1 MDAKEISKRLA
12 LARLQVQA
20 NDSTSNRRE
29 FEEALMAARRR
40 EQADMLICR
49 VKCRIK
55 WLADGDAPSKYFFA
69 CLKAKTKREELTSIK
84 LDSGEVLVDEDRIL
98 QLIEDTYGNLYT
110 AEEEGSEA
118 LEKRR
123 EILQLVDK
131 RLTAAQ
137 NRKLEDTP
145 TEEPI
150 EEIVKTLP
158 QEKSPGFDGVTSEVL
173 VEGWDF
179 MRGDCFKM
187 VRKIMFVK
195 LDFQK
200 AYDKVSHSYLWDTL
214 SALGMSADN
223 VRRIQGLVTGGAAQ
237 VHVNG
242 RFTRRFEVTRGV
254 RQGCPVAPLLFAM
267 VTQPLMRLLREEEAR
282 GKLMGVNYGGQTTL
296 LHQIYADDTGVNL
309 TMEESQF
316 NRLKATI
323 QVFEEI
329 SGARL
334 NLAKSLIM
342 HISPGIIPDWVRT
355 TGCDIAGPGKSFLY
369 LGVTTCN
376 PIDEAVI
383 VKAIMQKMLK
393 RLAHW
398 SNRFL
403 SWPAKIILL
412 KQVLAATP
420 LYQLLS
426 VGLEQKGLEALE
438 SLCRQFLWGW
448 VDQDHPRASMVAWER
463 ITQHKKDGGLGWT
476 PLMIK
481 ARALQIRNVVK
492 IMMGLMAEWAILA
505 RSLILRTLRTGSNQ
519 RERRQWS
526 VSEAFLLA
534 AITKV
539 QGSRTLTRM
548 LTGWNQVRKKIRWDD
563 RCRLIPGHLT
573 LDQGI
578 QLKHW
583 GDRAQIS
590 RMQQITGMLR
600 RAGISTLEEGAE
612 ATVNYGSW
620 RTVLSRAGVFPEERD
635 LRKVEDLEGWV
646 RGKAFAHME
655 LHEAEGWVWAK
666 DMSKIRWERTT
677 REWVTTLSNRS
688 EFSTYLNNKWNTQ
701 HSTQQWTERWNR
713 LWSAPIHHRKKA
725 WIWRFVQRGYFTSIK
740 GKGWTEEQKNC
751 QRCGN
756 AEETLEHSFWYCSRL
771 ACRIGEWKRYGLIPM
786 DVDTLIEWLDFAL
799 AQAKAD
805 SSYLWTFGHYIVST
819 WTDRNELKFRGRRTS
834 RPLISILRQ
843 IRLDIEAYPKSNT
856 SDRAYE
862 ITRTARNRV
871 NEWLLTWSP
880 QRWRDVTQRDADYL
894 SSASQLAESTFTAT
908 ETGIDTNIANS
919 ADLGPTQPLETQE
932 ESVGS

>member
-1 MDAKEISKRLA
+1 MTGGREVQKTFDSILPGASVIEDRKEDGTIDTVLLLDRKLNIIDRGCSGRGYAVWATFNTAVGIVGVIGVHSPRLRLEKEWLWGWVQQLVMEGQWLLIGDMNMVEYSRDTIGPSPILKGRELRKWTLCANAGDLSDIWLEAVQTRGPWFTRQAMHGNRLDQARLDRCYITKRGDWIFQMEEMLHDGSSSLADHVPIRISLILEGETRTVSKKSYFKMDGSLLKNEGIRREVERTWSAHPDWANDDRKRWGLALARTRKILLAHKRTQTRGEMDAEEISKRLA
-12 LARLQVQA
+12 LARLQVQV

-40 EQADMLICR
+40 EQADMRICR

-145 TEEPI
+145 TEELI

-158 QEKSPGFDGVTSEVL
+158 HEKSPGFDGVTSEVL

-187 VRKIMFVK
+187 VRK
-195 LDFQK
+195 
-200 AYDKVSHSYLWDTL
+200 DTL

-282 GKLMGVNYGGQTTL
+282 GRLMGVNYGGQTTL

-342 HISPGIIPDWVRT
+342 PISPEIILDWVRT

-383 VKAIMQKMLK
+383 AKAITQKMLK

-463 ITQHKKDGGLGWT
+463 ITQHK
-476 PLMIK
+476 
-481 ARALQIRNVVK
+481 
-492 IMMGLMAEWAILA
+492 
-505 RSLILRTLRTGSNQ
+505 
-519 RERRQWS
+519 
-526 VSEAFLLA
+526 
-534 AITKV
+534 
-539 QGSRTLTRM
+539 
-548 LTGWNQVRKKIRWDD
+548 
-563 RCRLIPGHLT
+563 
-573 LDQGI
+573 
-578 QLKHW
+578 
-583 GDRAQIS
+583 
-590 RMQQITGMLR
+590 
-600 RAGISTLEEGAE
+600 
-612 ATVNYGSW
+612 
-620 RTVLSRAGVFPEERD
+620 
-635 LRKVEDLEGWV
+635 
-646 RGKAFAHME
+646 
-655 LHEAEGWVWAK
+655 
-666 DMSKIRWERTT
+666 
-677 REWVTTLSNRS
+677 
-688 EFSTYLNNKWNTQ
+688 
-701 HSTQQWTERWNR
+701 
-713 LWSAPIHHRKKA
+713 
-725 WIWRFVQRGYFTSIK
+725 
-740 GKGWTEEQKNC
+740 
-751 QRCGN
+751 
-756 AEETLEHSFWYCSRL
+756 
-771 ACRIGEWKRYGLIPM
+771 
-786 DVDTLIEWLDFAL
+786 
-799 AQAKAD
+799 
-805 SSYLWTFGHYIVST
+805 
-819 WTDRNELKFRGRRTS
+819 
-834 RPLISILRQ
+834 
-843 IRLDIEAYPKSNT
+843 
-856 SDRAYE
+856 
-862 ITRTARNRV
+862 
-871 NEWLLTWSP
+871 
-880 QRWRDVTQRDADYL
+880 
-894 SSASQLAESTFTAT
+894 
-908 ETGIDTNIANS
+908 
-919 ADLGPTQPLETQE
+919 
-932 ESVGS
+932 